1 MSRGSRTHS
10 GPNTIDTP
18 RLFHAYTHPRRP
30 LPGAQSCTRFAHR
43 VLKDK
48 GTSLILSFCCLVM
61 VLILLF
67 IGLFS
72 QLKKMLKL
80 HSLPKNF
87 LDSLANIATN
97 IIHCGSVMTIQK
109 RSKNFFEA
117 NQSINNYSWQTYW
130 GHDAQVAIIRQQR
143 DYIFPGER
151 HSNEGARLLNV
162 HKRHNSAKEP
172 GKYFLK

>member
-1 MSRGSRTHS
+1 MFKHYLTPTPTPLSLLSAEYVSRKKVVLTWLYL
-10 GPNTIDTP
+10 P
-18 RLFHAYTHPRRP
+18 RIKYSSCEYTHNMHARAGTHNTHARARARARSLALSLSLPSPRP

-117 NQSINNYSWQTYW
+117 NQSINNYS
-130 GHDAQVAIIRQQR
+130 
-143 DYIFPGER
+143 
-151 HSNEGARLLNV
+151 
-162 HKRHNSAKEP
+162 
-172 GKYFLK
+172 